1 MRELNMSNKE
11 FVMAVFEKV
20 LDYNLSTELD
30 CIEVKQFDHYGQ
42 NAIQFSNGLASN
54 SQGYIGGFYVI
65 NAFLSEKEK
74 TKAIIELDEMIE
86 KAKAHFTELAA
97 S

>member
-11 FVMAVFEKV
+11 FAMKVFEKI
-20 LDYNLSTELD
+20 LDYNLSSELD

-42 NAIQFSNGLASN
+42 NAIQFSNGLASS
-54 SQGYIGGFYVI
+54 SQGYVGGFYVI

-74 TKAIIELDEMIE
+74 TKATIELDEMIE